1 MNWGERMRCQSLAVV
16 VGVRRIGRW
25 AICTRHACKV
35 GREKRR
41 WRLCAGRPKSDAPM
55 VATEL
60 FASEPV
66 DHWSDPTPLSSLS
79 LSLSLSQPF
88 VAAPCADV
96 VNKFSDRSAS
106 GSPAQVVGLFATTTT
121 TVGHTQTAPYA
132 DGWSQLRGQWG
143 VIWLP

>member
-66 DHWSDPTPLSSLS
+66 DHWSDPTPLSSPSLS
-79 LSLSLSQPF
+79 LSLSLSRSSLRR
-88 VAAPCADV
+88 APT
-96 VNKFSDRSAS
+96 SSIS
-106 GSPAQVVGLFATTTT
+106 S
-121 TVGHTQTAPYA
+121 QT
-132 DGWSQLRGQWG
+132 DQLRGPPPRSSDCLRRP
-143 VIWLP
+143 LPPLVTHKQRRTRTAGANCEDSGE